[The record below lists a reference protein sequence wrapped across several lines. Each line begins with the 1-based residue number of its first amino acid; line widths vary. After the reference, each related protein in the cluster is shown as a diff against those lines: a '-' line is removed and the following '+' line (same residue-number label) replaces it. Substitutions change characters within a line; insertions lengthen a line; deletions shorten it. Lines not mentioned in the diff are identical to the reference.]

1 MWPSAT
7 WRPRE
12 ASVLR
17 TRSFAMHKAI
27 YTRGF
32 SALELSAR
40 LPVMQHREHG
50 TAGHGAGPYSGPKRR
65 VFTLGVG
72 GPVRSGKT
80 ALVERLFREF
90 WPSHNLAFRTNDLH
104 TRDDVEY
111 LALL

>member
-27 YTRGF
+27 YTRDF

-40 LPVMQHREHG
+40 LPIMQHREHG

-72 GPVRSGKT
+72 APVGSGKT
-80 ALVERLFREF
+80 ALIERLCREL
-90 WPSHNLAFRTNDLH
+90 WPAYNLAVIKNALYS
-104 TRDDVEY
+104 RDD
-111 LALL
+111 AR